1 MIQRLAWIFKL
12 TFEIFTP
19 LYNWGVETVSN
30 SYMDILR
37 LLVDNNNNHSQIMM
51 IVQEISTLFITLAR
65 SVVSWMMVNFNEC
78 TQTTI
83 VQDLLEMQENP
94 SLMTGLEHRCF
105 DFVYLDLDLAPVVMV
120 CQKISTTVHS
130 LSTSL
135 CPSLASMNALVLY
148 PLYNQ
153 HMSKIIQNILN
164 LVFCVY
170 YTAQVS

>member
-1 MIQRLAWIFKL
+1 MIQRLVWIFKL

-83 VQDLLEMQENP
+83 VHARE
-94 SLMTGLEHRCF
+94 SLIDDRT
-105 DFVYLDLDLAPVVMV
+105 P
-120 CQKISTTVHS
+120 T
-130 LSTSL
+130 
-135 CPSLASMNALVLY
+135 
-148 PLYNQ
+148 PL
-153 HMSKIIQNILN
+153 
-164 LVFCVY
+164 F
-170 YTAQVS
+170 